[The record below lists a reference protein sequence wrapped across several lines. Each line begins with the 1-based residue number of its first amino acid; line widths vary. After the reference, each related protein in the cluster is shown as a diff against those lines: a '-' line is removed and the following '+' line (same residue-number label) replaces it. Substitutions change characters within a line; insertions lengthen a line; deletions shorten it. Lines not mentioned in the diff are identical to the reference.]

1 MGRSFRHELTGV
13 RRVFVWGN
21 DAPESSEP
29 TAIRS
34 SSVLGS
40 SRRRN
45 EFASSTKDEGGSVST
60 ADQESG
66 NEQLT
71 RRTHVNL
78 T

>member
-1 MGRSFRHELTGV
+1 MARSFRHELTDI
-13 RRVFVWGN
+13 RRVFAWDD

-34 SSVLGS
+34 GSVLGT

-45 EFASSTKDEGGSVST
+45 AFASWTKDEGGAVST